1 MAFGVMFRFPA
12 PTPFSFWSQQ
22 AATLPMRRTRDAL
35 GCAAKMAA
43 LHAEGPQ
50 FIAADYGR
58 RAVGDGGRDGARPSR
73 RGDVRKHEGERYFTC
88 KIL

>member
-43 LHAEGPQ
+43 LHAGGPQ
-50 FIAADYGR
+50 FIAADAR
-58 RAVGDGGRDGARPSR
+58 VAAVGNAVATSCDPPQ
-73 RGDVRKHEGERYFTC
+73 F
-88 KIL
+88 

>member
-43 LHAEGPQ
+43 LHAGGPQ
-50 FIAADYGR
+50 FIAADGESGAGGEM
-58 RAVGDGGRDGARPSR
+58 AVTRDA
-73 RGDVRKHEGERYFTC
+73 
-88 KIL
+88 